1 MVSNSRDKIRET
13 WPKPLSRALYTS
25 DSISGWGSHSRE
37 ASAPYLTAAAAG
49 GMTRGD
55 VDAFVRR
62 LDKVLLKAKKS
73 KGETEEK
80 EEEK

>member
-37 ASAPYLTAAAAG
+37 ASAPYLTAAAAV

-62 LDKVLLKAKKS
+62 LDKVLLKAKRR
-73 KGETEEK
+73 GETEE